1 MYLRSIQLENYRKF
15 EFAQV
20 EFPDGIVGVI
30 GNNGV
35 GKSTLVE
42 AIAWAL
48 YGSEASR
55 TTKEEI
61 RRLTAGSQDVCRA
74 ILEFELAGNNFRV
87 VRQMK
92 GESLTGDASVIV
104 DGNVVARGIKAV
116 KDYVERSLGMDYKAF
131 ITSFYAPQKELN
143 VLSDFQP
150 YRRKELLVRM
160 LGIENIDS
168 ALKSL
173 REDKRELEI
182 KSETTTALLKDLK
195 VLKTERKEKEENL
208 NGFKKLVSEKKA
220 ELKEISSSL
229 GIAES
234 EVKNM
239 KKKYEEHNKLN
250 QELEI
255 NKTEKSTLSYQLKE
269 KNNEKENLLKLTR
282 KIKDLKPKMDEYGK
296 VKEKIIEQ
304 DQLKL
309 KAEKIKLTQQQV
321 DQLQRSISSDQ
332 KRLNDL
338 TLKLKEKQ
346 KMEDKLNKSK
356 GEIDQMEIELEKT
369 RKKYVHLQTSFKSLS
384 EDKKKLEKQLQ
395 GIEDLGP
402 DSVCDRCLRPM
413 GKDYQ
418 KIRSHLLEELDKLE
432 KELTRLQRGKSDVE
446 TGGKKLREQK
456 DKIEKEKEKS
466 QNEWELLLRI
476 MGEEENLQ
484 KSLNEK
490 KQNRTTLNKA
500 LEQIGKIVYEPEEHQ
515 RLKSEFE
522 KLEKVK
528 EQHTQIS
535 QDIKRLPEI
544 EQHIKTTSER
554 IKFLEKNEE
563 ELDQKIKVLYFSEK
577 IFREGEIKFEELRNK
592 THQVEFALKDL
603 IHQSEI
609 HQSELKRI
617 EAEIQETK
625 KHELEIKKFQEHRLY
640 LQKLDD
646 IFSDFRVSL
655 IDRIKPTLSG
665 YAKELFSD
673 LTDGRYQDFELDEDY
688 EIFIYDNGEKFSV
701 ERFSGGEKD
710 LANLCLRLAISLMI
724 SESSGVDF
732 SFIILD
738 EIFGSQD
745 QVRKENIL
753 NSLARLKNRFRQ
765 IFLITHI
772 DDIKD
777 SVENLITV
785 TENED
790 GTSRLLMQ

>member
-15 EFAQV
+15 EFAQTD
-20 EFPDGIVGVI
+20 FPDGIVGVI
-30 GNNGV
+30 GNNGA

-48 YGSEASR
+48 YGNEASR

-61 RRLTAGSQDVCRA
+61 RRLTAGSQDVCRV
-74 ILEFELAGNNFRV
+74 ILEFELAGSNFRV

-92 GESLTGDASVIV
+92 GETLSGDASVIV
-104 DGNVVARGIKAV
+104 DGNVLARGIKAV

-173 REDKRELEI
+173 REDKREVEI
-182 KSETTTALLKDLK
+182 RSETTSALLKDLK
-195 VLKTERKEKEENL
+195 VLKTEQKEKEEKL
-208 NGFKKLVSEKKA
+208 NELKKQVSEKKV
-220 ELKEISSSL
+220 EQNKLSSSL
-229 GIAES
+229 GNAEI

-239 KKKYEEHNKLN
+239 KKRYEENQKLN

-255 NKTEKSTLSYQLKE
+255 KKTERSTLASQLIE
-269 KNNEKENLLKLTR
+269 KNNEKEKLQKLTQET
-282 KIKDLKPKMDEYGK
+282 KDLKPQVDEYGK
-296 VKEKIIEQ
+296 VKEKITEL

-309 KAEKIKLTQQQV
+309 KAEKFKLTQKQI
-321 DQLQRSISSDQ
+321 DQLQKSISSDQ
-332 KRLNDL
+332 KRLNEL

-346 KMEDKLNKSK
+346 GMEQRLIRAKEK
-356 GEIDQMEIELEKT
+356 IDQTGIDLEKT

-395 GIEDLGP
+395 GIEELGP
-402 DSVCDRCLRPM
+402 ESVCDRCLRPM
-413 GKDYQ
+413 GNDYQ

-432 KELTRLQRGKSDVE
+432 RELTRLLKEKNEVE
-446 TGGKKLREQK
+446 AGGKRLKEQK
-456 DKIEKEKEKS
+456 GKIEEEKEKIQKEWEGLLNIAGQGENLKKSLDEKS
-466 QNEWELLLRI
+466 D
-476 MGEEENLQ
+476 NLS
-484 KSLNEK
+484 SLNK
-490 KQNRTTLNKA
+490 S
-500 LEQIGKIVYEPEEHQ
+500 LEQIGKVAYNPEEYQ

-522 KLEKVK
+522 KLERIK
-528 EQHTQIS
+528 EEYTRIS
-535 QDIKRLPEI
+535 QDIKRLPEV
-544 EQHIKTTSER
+544 EQQIKNSKER
-554 IKFLEKNEE
+554 IENLKKQEE
-563 ELDQKIKVLYFSEK
+563 DLNQKIKELGFSEQ
-577 IFREGEIKFEELRNK
+577 IFKENEKRFEKLRDES
-592 THQVEFALKDL
+592 HQVEFALKDL
-603 IHQSEI
+603 VHQTEI
-609 HQSELKRI
+609 CQNELKRI
-617 EAEIQETK
+617 ETDIQETK
-625 KHELEIKKFQEHRLY
+625 KHELEIKSFQEERLY

-688 EIFIYDNGEKFSV
+688 EIFIYDNGEKFSIQ
-701 ERFSGGEKD
+701 RFSGGEKD

-753 NSLARLKNRFRQ
+753 NGLARLKNRFRQ

-785 TENED
+785 LENED
-790 GTSRLLMQ
+790 GSSRLLMQ

>member
-48 YGSEASR
+48 YGNEASR

-701 ERFSGGEKD
+701 ERFSGGEK
-710 LANLCLRLAISLMI
+710 
-724 SESSGVDF
+724 
-732 SFIILD
+732 
-738 EIFGSQD
+738 
-745 QVRKENIL
+745 
-753 NSLARLKNRFRQ
+753 
-765 IFLITHI
+765 
-772 DDIKD
+772 
-777 SVENLITV
+777 
-785 TENED
+785 
-790 GTSRLLMQ
+790 

>member
-48 YGSEASR
+48 YGNEASR